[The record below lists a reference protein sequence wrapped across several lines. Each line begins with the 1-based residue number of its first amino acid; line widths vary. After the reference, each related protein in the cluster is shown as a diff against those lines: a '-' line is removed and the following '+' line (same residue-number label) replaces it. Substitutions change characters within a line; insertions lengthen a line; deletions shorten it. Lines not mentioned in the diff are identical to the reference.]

1 MLEILEQILRPDELF
16 LTRTQSDRGLETD
29 RLLETAREVCSGR
42 TARKDG
48 AGQEDGAGQ
57 AVPVRAFESAARAFA
72 AAAAEKKEEDV
83 LFCAGSL
90 YLAGEIRD
98 YFRRNEDERRGN
110 DDPV

>member
-1 MLEILEQILRPDELF
+1 MNMEENTLQRVRDRLREALSVPYVQKAVLLGIAALSGF
-16 LTRTQSDRGLETD
+16 LSARGLVFGKY
-29 RLLETAREVCSGR
+29 A
-42 TARKDG
+42 
-48 AGQEDGAGQ
+48 
-57 AVPVRAFESAARAFA
+57 PFA